1 MDIVHTLIL
10 APASIWKAKMLKP
23 LAFFLLLISSFPGAE
38 LCCRNAKGLTKKEI
52 ANIMNI
58 KDVEKSDRLLSSFCS
73 RPTPAPGNRCC
84 EWTIKKFS
92 TKKKLFSNHKMNLA
106 FC

>member
-52 ANIMNI
+52 GNIMNI
-58 KDVEKSDRLLSSFCS
+58 KK
-73 RPTPAPGNRCC
+73 
-84 EWTIKKFS
+84 
-92 TKKKLFSNHKMNLA
+92 H
-106 FC
+106 